1 MLKNND
7 VCFLFSGQPGLLTP
21 CYKGSVPS
29 GSFGPVDPTVD
40 TTYKFM
46 ESLLKEVKFVFPDSY
61 VHLGGDEVSFA
72 CWWAF
77 LTLDIVLSASSELDC
92 ISKNSGVFIYKT
104 LAIVILSNRQSN
116 PNVQKFMEK
125 MGFGKD
131 FTKLESFYM
140 ERWVEMWECL
150 KTKLTSSVQKRL
162 GSKIF
167 TFWKNSVTL
176 TKAAFIWLKYSK
188 TLILWNT
195 I

>member
-7 VCFLFSGQPGLLTP
+7 VCFLFSGQPGFLTP

-77 LTLDIVLSASSELDC
+77 LTLDIVLSASFELEC
-92 ISKNSGVFIYKT
+92 ISKKGVFIYKT

-116 PNVQKFMEK
+116 PNVRKFMEK

-140 ERWVEMWECL
+140 ERWVEMCLKCL

-167 TFWKNSVTL
+167 TFWKNCYTHKSC
-176 TKAAFIWLKYSK
+176 IY
-188 TLILWNT
+188 LIK
-195 I
+195 IQ